1 MKVFYIAM
9 SVAGFL
15 LTSAC
20 GGVNVESVGTVAPL
34 SVATTPI
41 SGSSSIQATTV
52 SDRSRSPQQREC
64 LHCAP

>member
-1 MKVFYIAM
+1 
-9 SVAGFL
+9 
-15 LTSAC
+15 
-20 GGVNVESVGTVAPL
+20 L